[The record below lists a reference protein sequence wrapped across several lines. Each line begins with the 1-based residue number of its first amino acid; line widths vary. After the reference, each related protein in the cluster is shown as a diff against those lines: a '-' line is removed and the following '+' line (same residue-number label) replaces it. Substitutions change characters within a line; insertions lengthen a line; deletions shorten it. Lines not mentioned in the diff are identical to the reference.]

1 MATGGS
7 PDVSLWVSA
16 PPAPPCWW
24 GGGHQGAGSG
34 DSGGCSFGAV
44 TLSLTPD
51 LRTRCIF
58 PPPPVLPCVHAQ
70 ALPTV
75 GASQDSVAMS
85 LLVRGT
91 ETVTG
96 GSPGITSGATL
107 PPPARLGLQHRGPPR
122 CVVSGFPG
130 GGSCGCEPLRS
141 CHTDPDT
148 QHCLLGPLCTHFP
161 FTLPDPGFSFYS
173 PPSVVRS
180 PLQDPHPWPLL
191 GGAPSSP
198 SPQRRP

>member
-1 MATGGS
+1 ML
-7 PDVSLWVSA
+7 V
-16 PPAPPCWW
+16 